1 MWKFSTTLDY
11 GLYLPLVH
19 CLCGTP
25 YLCGWI
31 LHINPSVEYIVVYRV
46 TGSSTTSHKINESR
60 PHTFVFIWGAISSR
74 WPEDLSDYMAI
85 IDVVKWESNTRDFCR
100 KFPSNDLRLGSQLVV
115 YTAQTA
121 FFVKGGQ
128 IYDEFTA
135 GTYTLKSEN
144 LPLLNKVINLPFGGN
159 SPFQAEVW
167 FVNQISRLDL
177 KWGTPNPIQMED
189 PKYNIIVPVRAF
201 GQYGIKIVEPRLF
214 LETLIGNMT
223 SFTSES
229 IDAYFK
235 GKLISNFSSIIAQ
248 KIIRDQISILDI
260 NAYLMDISE
269 YCNTE
274 INECFQKYGIN
285 LVDFSVMSI
294 NVPQDDPSFIKLKD
308 AKSTLARLNIAGR
321 DVYQME
327 RSFDVLEKAAE
338 NTGAGAQMMGFGVG
352 MGICNVMSGVA
363 NNNINTNPQLAP
375 PPIPQE
381 TTYYVY
387 VNGQQIGGQTATQIA
402 SMRSQGIINDETL
415 IWTVGMANW
424 TPIKSVPSL
433 SATCPPP
440 MPPLPHQ
447 M

>member
-1 MWKFSTTLDY
+1 
-11 GLYLPLVH
+11 
-19 CLCGTP
+19 
-25 YLCGWI
+25 
-31 LHINPSVEYIVVYRV
+31 
-46 TGSSTTSHKINESR
+46 
-60 PHTFVFIWGAISSR
+60 
-74 WPEDLSDYMAI
+74 MAI

-274 INECFQKYGIN
+274 INEYFQKYGIN

-327 RSFDVLEKAAE
+327 RSFDVLEKAAG
-338 NTGAGAQMMGFGVG
+338 NTGVGAQMMCLGVG
-352 MGICNVMSGVA
+352 MGIGNVMSGVA

-381 TTYYVY
+381 TTYFVY
-387 VNGQQIGGQTATQIA
+387 VNGQQIGGQTANQIA
-402 SMRSQGIINDETL
+402 SMRSQGIINDDTL

-433 SATCPPP
+433 AATCPPP
-440 MPPLPHQ
+440 MPPLSPQ